1 MKGLKRLWL
10 RVWGRV
16 TKVGR
21 RASSR
26 TRAPRRAVAGAVRRM
41 PLPAKLRQ
49 RLYQFVPWRPWTVQV
64 SADRLLLGAQNSLS
78 AAEFATRSDNLLWAS
93 TRVSDGPHAAL
104 LRQAAASPD
113 LSDDEILE
121 GPYGQFAHMVIR
133 LTGNFFSARDDAG
146 IVAVARDYIAR
157 SGDAESGGGTGD
169 TTGRSLPRTEI
180 RATPIKNSD
189 CYQVIDG
196 HHRVAAAVFRGE
208 TSIVVRPSWLQ
219 LTTPLQDTLDDMT
232 WIGGQREL
240 YQPLDYPE
248 LEQSW
253 VTVRKCTD
261 RLDKMV
267 GFLDGLDSL
276 PRPASY
282 LDVASCYSWFVAQM
296 SERGYD
302 AYGLERDPLARPLG
316 RAAFGVD
323 PSQVM
328 IGDAVELLSRSDR
341 QWDVVSC
348 LSLLHHFALGRGS
361 VSAEEFARLLDKVTA
376 HVLILDTGE
385 THEEWLRNRL
395 PGWDTDDV
403 RAFLEHETSFDE
415 VIDLGPDEDAVPPYE
430 ENYGRHLFACV
441 RR

>member
-1 MKGLKRLWL
+1 
-10 RVWGRV
+10 
-16 TKVGR
+16 
-21 RASSR
+21 
-26 TRAPRRAVAGAVRRM
+26 M
-41 PLPAKLRQ
+41 PLPGRLRA

-64 SADRLLLGAQNSLS
+64 PTDRLLLGAQNSLS
-78 AAEFATRSDNLLWAS
+78 AAEFAARSDNLLWAS
-93 TRVSDGPHAAL
+93 TRIADGPHAAL
-104 LRQAAASPD
+104 LRQAAERPD
-113 LSDDEILE
+113 LTDEEIVD
-121 GPYGQFAHMVIR
+121 GPYGQFGRTVIR

-146 IVAVARDYIAR
+146 VVAVARDYIAR
-157 SGDAESGGGTGD
+157 SATGTQPSASTDSPPGNSTD
-169 TTGRSLPRTEI
+169 STDSTGRSLPRTMI

-196 HHRVAAAVFRGE
+196 HHRVAAAAVAGE
-208 TSIVVRPSWLQ
+208 TSIVVRPSWMRLS
-219 LTTPLQDTLDDMT
+219 TPLQDTLDDMT

-240 YQPLDYPE
+240 YQPLDFPE

-267 GFLDGLDSL
+267 TFLDGLDTL
-276 PRPASY
+276 PDEPSY

-296 SERGYD
+296 RDRGYD
-302 AYGLERDPLARPLG
+302 AYGLERDPLSRPLG
-316 RAAFGVD
+316 RAVFGVE
-323 PSQVM
+323 PSRVLV
-328 IGDAVELLSRSDR
+328 GDAVELLTRSDR
-341 QWDVVSC
+341 RWDVVSC

-361 VSAEEFARLLDKVTA
+361 VTAEEFVRLLDKVTG

-385 THEEWLRNRL
+385 SHEEWLRSRL

-403 RAFLEHETSFDE
+403 RAFLERETSFDE

>member
-1 MKGLKRLWL
+1 MALVMPVSTEMNAGIGSLGRTSVWNSPSTSPPQTLTAPISVIEEPAGREPPVVSRSTTTNVVVAQRPAQLVERLLDRDTDSGPGGVSEALSASSRLLMSRTVEAATDETGPRRARARRPPRPRHRRRPTTNPTTTPTTAPRPPNDGGRPSSVAKHGSAGSASIDSRGSVRREGEVPVKGLKRLWL

-49 RLYQFVPWRPWTVQV
+49 RLYQFVPWRPWTVEV
-64 SADRLLLGAQNSLS
+64 PADRLLLGAQNSLS

-157 SGDAESGGGTGD
+157 SGDVESGGGTGD

-196 HHRVAAAVFRGE
+196 HHRVAAAVVRG
-208 TSIVVRPSWLQ
+208 RPRS
-219 LTTPLQDTLDDMT
+219 
-232 WIGGQREL
+232 
-240 YQPLDYPE
+240 
-248 LEQSW
+248 
-253 VTVRKCTD
+253 
-261 RLDKMV
+261 
-267 GFLDGLDSL
+267 
-276 PRPASY
+276 SY
-282 LDVASCYSWFVAQM
+282 
-296 SERGYD
+296 
-302 AYGLERDPLARPLG
+302 DP
-316 RAAFGVD
+316 
-323 PSQVM
+323 
-328 IGDAVELLSRSDR
+328 
-341 QWDVVSC
+341 
-348 LSLLHHFALGRGS
+348 
-361 VSAEEFARLLDKVTA
+361 
-376 HVLILDTGE
+376 
-385 THEEWLRNRL
+385 
-395 PGWDTDDV
+395 PGC
-403 RAFLEHETSFDE
+403 S
-415 VIDLGPDEDAVPPYE
+415 
-430 ENYGRHLFACV
+430 
-441 RR
+441 

>member
-1 MKGLKRLWL
+1 
-10 RVWGRV
+10 
-16 TKVGR
+16 
-21 RASSR
+21 
-26 TRAPRRAVAGAVRRM
+26 M

-157 SGDAESGGGTGD
+157 SGDVESGGGTGD

-196 HHRVAAAVFRGE
+196 HHRVAAAVVRGE

-267 GFLDGLDSL
+267 GFLDGLESL

-296 SERGYD
+296 SR
-302 AYGLERDPLARPLG
+302 AGLRRLRAGARPARPTSGPRCL
-316 RAAFGVD
+316 RCR
-323 PSQVM
+323 PEP
-328 IGDAVELLSRSDR
+328 GDDR
-341 QWDVVSC
+341 
-348 LSLLHHFALGRGS
+348 
-361 VSAEEFARLLDKVTA
+361 
-376 HVLILDTGE
+376 
-385 THEEWLRNRL
+385 
-395 PGWDTDDV
+395 
-403 RAFLEHETSFDE
+403 
-415 VIDLGPDEDAVPPYE
+415 
-430 ENYGRHLFACV
+430 
-441 RR
+441 